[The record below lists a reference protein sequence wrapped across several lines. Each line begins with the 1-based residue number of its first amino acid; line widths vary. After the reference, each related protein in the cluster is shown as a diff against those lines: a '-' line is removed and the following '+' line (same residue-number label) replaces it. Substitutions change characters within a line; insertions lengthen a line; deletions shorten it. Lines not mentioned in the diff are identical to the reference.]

1 MLLALCADCWVS
13 EAGGGDGI
21 RRPRREIRHTVRSR
35 FVCGKCVSRSG
46 ISVSRFGVEFM
57 SD

>member
-1 MLLALCADCWVS
+1 MS